1 MTIFSTIQQQK
12 QHNCNPTATQLH
24 LSVNKAR
31 KPSTEINVVAA
42 LMRHVVAAALF
53 ERLKM
58 TKIDALTQC
67 LVLALTAPNDQKAQ
81 QASQLAEKIAYGLT
95 VDQVEACKFEAL
107 EFVGFE

>member
-1 MTIFSTIQQQK
+1 
-12 QHNCNPTATQLH
+12 
-24 LSVNKAR
+24 
-31 KPSTEINVVAA
+31 
-42 LMRHVVAAALF
+42 MRHVVAAALF